1 MLRLFVVHVLGRR
14 NTGLIVT
21 TFLESV
27 SLVYI
32 TYLCYREQAFELRE
46 VRIRILT
53 ILITVSVG
61 LRFGAELS
69 VELLM
74 GGRLHDQTKV
84 VTLDSGRSP
93 VL

>member
-1 MLRLFVVHVLGRR
+1 MHVLGRR
-14 NTGLIVT
+14 NTGFIVT

-27 SLVYI
+27 SLAQI
-32 TYLCYREQAFELRE
+32 TYLCYREHAFELRE
-46 VRIRILT
+46 VRIGILT
-53 ILITVSVG
+53 KFLVTVSVR

>member
-1 MLRLFVVHVLGRR
+1 M
-14 NTGLIVT
+14 
-21 TFLESV
+21 
-27 SLVYI
+27 SLAHI

-53 ILITVSVG
+53 ILITVSVR
-61 LRFGAELS
+61 LRSGAELS

-84 VTLDSGRSP
+84 VTLDSGCSP
-93 VL
+93 IL